1 MTSTRITI
9 MKILSFMQNKKLNKK
24 TKKPIRSPSF
34 KGRLVTLFSILI
46 FKLLN
51 LLKWVVLSAVVL
63 YFILLLVFRWLPL
76 PTSAFIWHQN
86 QLAHHQ
92 PNIYQPARY
101 EWINW
106 DDISP
111 EIALAVIAAE
121 DQRFPN
127 HWGIDTIELR
137 KVLAN
142 AYHGKGAIRGASTLT
157 QQLAKNLFLWNG
169 RSYWRKIVEV
179 FIAFSLELTWSKQR
193 ILEVYLNV
201 AQFADVTFGVKAS
214 TKLLFHKPP
223 KALTREQAAY
233 LAAVLPTPAKSDVH
247 NPSESL
253 KKRQRWIL
261 KQMKQ
266 LGGVAYLKK
275 L

>member
-1 MTSTRITI
+1 
-9 MKILSFMQNKKLNKK
+9 MKIYYFIQQNISLDKK
-24 TKKPIRSPSF
+24 TYTMAVITKLLLYF
-34 KGRLVTLFSILI
+34 KCLLLRFLPQLTLKLLKIVKWLVFSILI
-46 FKLLN
+46 AYLALL
-51 LLKWVVLSAVVL
+51 
-63 YFILLLVFRWLPL
+63 IVFRWLPL

-86 QLAHHQ
+86 QLAAHA
-92 PNIYQPARY
+92 PNIYQPANY

-106 DDISP
+106 EEISP
-111 EIALAVIAAE
+111 EIALAVISAE
-121 DQRFPN
+121 DQRFPT
-127 HWGIDTIELR
+127 HWGIDTVELR
-137 KVLAN
+137 KVLSN
-142 AYHGKGAIRGASTLT
+142 AYHKKASIRGASTLT

-169 RSYWRKIVEV
+169 RSYKRKILEA
-179 FIAFSLELTWSKQR
+179 FIAVSLELFWSKKR

-214 TKLLFHKPP
+214 CKRLFSKPP
-223 KALTREQAAY
+223 KNLTREEAAY
-233 LAAVLPTPAKSDVH
+233 LAAVLPTPAKSDIH

-266 LGGVAYLKK
+266 LGGVSYLKK

>member
-1 MTSTRITI
+1 MKINQVIQSTI
-9 MKILSFMQNKKLNKK
+9 MNKKH
-24 TKKPIRSPSF
+24 TEPS
-34 KGRLVTLFSILI
+34 RRVTLLSLS
-46 FKLLN
+46 KWLLLG
-51 LLKWVVLSAVVL
+51 LLPTLMLKFLRLFKWVFIIIIIF
-63 YFILLLVFRWLPL
+63 YFALLIVFRWLPL
-76 PTSAFIWHQN
+76 PTSAFIWNQN
-86 QLAHHQ
+86 QLAAHA
-92 PNIYQPARY
+92 PKIYKPARY

-106 DDISP
+106 EDISP
-111 EIALAVIAAE
+111 EIALAVMTAE

-137 KVLAN
+137 KVISD
-142 AYHGKGAIRGASTLT
+142 AYHRKSTIRGASTLT

-169 RSYWRKIVEV
+169 RSYKRKVLEA
-179 FIAFSLELTWSKQR
+179 FIAISLEMVWSKKR

-214 TKLLFHKPP
+214 CKRLFRKVP
-223 KALTREQAAY
+223 KDLTREEAAY
-233 LAAVLPTPAKSDVH
+233 LAAVLPTPAKSDIH
-247 NPSESL
+247 NPSKSL

-266 LGGVAYLKK
+266 LGGVSYLKK

>member
-1 MTSTRITI
+1 MKINRFIQSNSLDKELKKSSITAALPTRSKWSLSSVLITI
-9 MKILSFMQNKKLNKK
+9 
-24 TKKPIRSPSF
+24 
-34 KGRLVTLFSILI
+34 I

-51 LLKWVVLSAVVL
+51 LLKWIVLSIVIL
-63 YFILLLVFRWLPL
+63 YLAILLIFRWLPL

-86 QLAHHQ
+86 QLAAHQ
-92 PNIYQPARY
+92 PKIYQPARY

-106 DDISP
+106 EEISP
-111 EIALAVIAAE
+111 EIAVAVMAAE
-121 DQRFPN
+121 DQRFPT

-137 KVLAN
+137 KVLST
-142 AYHGKGAIRGASTLT
+142 AYKGKGSVRGASTLT

-169 RSYWRKIVEV
+169 RSYSRKVVEA
-179 FIAFSLELTWSKQR
+179 FIAISLELVWSKKR

-201 AQFADVTFGVKAS
+201 AQFANVTFGVKAS
-214 TKLLFHKPP
+214 SKLLFHKAP
-223 KALTREQAAY
+223 KELTLEQAAF

-247 NPSESL
+247 NPSDSL

-275 L
+275 LKK

>member
-1 MTSTRITI
+1 
-9 MKILSFMQNKKLNKK
+9 MKINRVIQSVVMDKKNTIASEK
-24 TKKPIRSPSF
+24 
-34 KGRLVTLFSILI
+34 VTLLSLS
-46 FKLLN
+46 KWLLLGFIPTLLLKFLR
-51 LLKWVVLSAVVL
+51 LLKWVFFIIIIF
-63 YFILLLVFRWLPL
+63 YFALLIVFRWLPL
-76 PTSAFIWHQN
+76 PTSAFIWNQN
-86 QLAHHQ
+86 QLAAHA
-92 PNIYQPARY
+92 PKIYKPARY

-106 DDISP
+106 EDISP
-111 EIALAVIAAE
+111 EIALAVMTAE

-137 KVLAN
+137 KVLSD
-142 AYHGKGAIRGASTLT
+142 AYHRKSSIRGASTLT

-169 RSYWRKIVEV
+169 RSYKRKVLEA
-179 FIAFSLELTWSKQR
+179 FIAISLEMVWSKKR

-214 TKLLFHKPP
+214 CKRLFRKAP
-223 KALTREQAAY
+223 KDLTREEAAY
-233 LAAVLPTPAKSDVH
+233 LAAVLPTPAKSDIH
-247 NPSESL
+247 NPSKSL

-266 LGGVAYLKK
+266 LGGVSYLKK

>member
-1 MTSTRITI
+1 
-9 MKILSFMQNKKLNKK
+9 MKINCFIQSNSLNESSIEPATTAVLSARSKLHLPKVL
-24 TKKPIRSPSF
+24 PM
-34 KGRLVTLFSILI
+34 VV

-51 LLKWVVLSAVVL
+51 LLKWVIL
-63 YFILLLVFRWLPL
+63 ILLVFYLAILIIFRWLPL
-76 PTSAFIWHQN
+76 PTSAFIWNQN
-86 QLAHHQ
+86 QQAAHQ
-92 PNIYQPARY
+92 PKIYQPARY

-106 DDISP
+106 EDISP
-111 EIALAVIAAE
+111 EIAIAVIAAE
-121 DQRFPN
+121 DQRFPT

-137 KVLAN
+137 KVLSN
-142 AYHGKGAIRGASTLT
+142 AYNGKSSIRGASTLT

-169 RSYWRKIVEV
+169 RSYSRKVVEA
-179 FIAFSLELTWSKQR
+179 FIAISLELVWSKKR

-214 TKLLFHKPP
+214 SKLLFHKTP
-223 KALTREQAAY
+223 KELTREQAAY
-233 LAAVLPTPAKSDVH
+233 LAAVLPTPAKSNVH
-247 NPSESL
+247 KPSESL